1 MRSMRA
7 ALVAA
12 SAAALAA
19 LGVSGCSAA
28 GTSSSI
34 AIASAY
40 VAQPNAAGDTVGYLV
55 IRNNGVADELLGV
68 HDSAGG
74 TVTLRGPVNTSTQ
87 PIVMRTVPSITVP
100 AHATTQLIPN
110 SYHLLITGAR
120 PMQAGKDI
128 TLRLTFAH
136 AGTVTILALVTNPE
150 TGGGSYFLG

>member
-1 MRSMRA
+1 MA
-7 ALVAA
+7 
-12 SAAALAA
+12 AAALAA
-19 LGVSGCSAA
+19 LGVSGCSSAT
-28 GTSSSI
+28 GTSSSSI

-55 IRNNGVADELLGV
+55 IRNNGTADQLLGV

-74 TVTLRGPVNTSTQ
+74 TVTLRGPVSTGTRS
-87 PIVMRTVPSITVP
+87 IAMRTVPDIAIP

-110 SYHLLITGAR
+110 SYHLLFTGTR
-120 PMQAGKDI
+120 PMQNGKDI
-128 TLRLTFAH
+128 MLRLTFAH

>member
-1 MRSMRA
+1 MRSLRTALGA
-7 ALVAA
+7 AA
-12 SAAALAA
+12 AAALAA
-19 LGVSGCSAA
+19 LGVSGCSTSGA
-28 GTSSSI
+28 SSSI

-40 VAQPNAAGDTVGYLV
+40 VAQPNSSGDTIGYLV
-55 IRNNGVADELLGV
+55 IRNNGNADTLLGV

-74 TVTLRGPVNTSTQ
+74 TITLRGPVNTGTQ
-87 PIVMRTVPSITVP
+87 PIVMRTVPNIVIP

-110 SYHLLITGAR
+110 SYHLVFTGAR